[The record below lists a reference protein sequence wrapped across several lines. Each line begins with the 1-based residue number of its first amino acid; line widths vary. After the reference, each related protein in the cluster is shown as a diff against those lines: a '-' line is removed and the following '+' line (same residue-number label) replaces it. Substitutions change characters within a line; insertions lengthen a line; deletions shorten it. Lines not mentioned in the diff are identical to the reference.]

1 MTPNNLHHHRC
12 WQPRRNLHRDDGH
25 VPGVGVTLNYTDTRE
40 GCLLVDLSIDIGTN
54 PRWREGHDLIG
65 A

>member
-1 MTPNNLHHHRC
+1 MTVSIIMVIEIVTRA
-12 WQPRRNLHRDDGH
+12 LHRDDGH

>member
-1 MTPNNLHHHRC
+1 MTALMSAMTHTTTMR
-12 WQPRRNLHRDDGH
+12 LHRDDGH

>member
-1 MTPNNLHHHRC
+1 MTASMSATTHTTTMR
-12 WQPRRNLHRDDGH
+12 LHRDDGH